1 MKDNLSFLRS
11 TRCSPSR
18 KQFGDLSPAVAQ
30 HAVSLVDDEI
40 FLWSPG
46 RLLDVWIEVV
56 VPALSALLP
65 KTALQ
70 VLGHHRPLLVAV
82 LLHELNHLD
91 TAGHRLHTLC
101 HRYILRLV

>member
-1 MKDNLSFLRS
+1 M
-11 TRCSPSR
+11 
-18 KQFGDLSPAVAQ
+18 
-30 HAVSLVDDEI
+30 SLVDDEI
-40 FLWSPG
+40 FVWGPG

-65 KTALQ
+65 ETALQ

-91 TAGHRLHTLC
+91 TAIRSQTSLIGQD
-101 HRYILRLV
+101 YWLRNQL